1 MSFKTILVHI
11 ADDDAGRARAAA
23 AADAAEAFG
32 ARLVGLAAAAQPAPV
47 VAEGSAFAAGVWA
60 EQAADHERAAQ
71 AAADAFAAAMEKR
84 GLSCETRVVGGFE
97 DTAGAALAVSGRYA
111 DLTVLGGRD
120 AVHSRA
126 LADSLID
133 GALFD
138 TGSPVLVIPAA
149 GAPATLGKRPLIA
162 WDGGP
167 LAARSAHDALP
178 FIAGA
183 EEVRVAVA
191 RTYFGMARHGEEP
204 GADVARWLA
213 AHGASVSV
221 EVLEPGDRSVPQ
233 ALADSAKAGGC
244 DMIVMG
250 AFGHS
255 RLREAIFGGVTSDM
269 LNEPPLPL
277 FMAH

>member
-1 MSFKTILVHI
+1 MSFKTLLVHI
-11 ADDDAGRARAAA
+11 GDDDAGRARVRA
-23 AADAAEAFG
+23 AADLAQAFD
-32 ARLVGLAAAAQPAPV
+32 ARLIGLAAAAQPAPV

-60 EQAADHERAAQ
+60 EQAASHEAAAQ
-71 AAADAFAAAMEKR
+71 KAADAFAAEMERR
-84 GLSCETRVVGGFE
+84 GLPFETRVIAGFE

-111 DLTVLGGRD
+111 DLIVIGGRD
-120 AVHSRA
+120 GMDSRA

-133 GALFD
+133 GALFE
-138 TGSPVLVIPAA
+138 TGSPVLVLPAA
-149 GAPATLGKRPLIA
+149 GMGATLGKRPLIA

-178 FIAGA
+178 FIATA
-183 EEVRVAVA
+183 TEVRVAVA

-204 GADVARWLA
+204 GADVARWLSS
-213 AHGASVSV
+213 HGAKVSV
-221 EVLEPGDRSVPQ
+221 EVLDPGGRSVPE
-233 ALADSAKAGGC
+233 ALTEAARRAAC

-255 RLREAIFGGVTSDM
+255 RLREALFGGVTSDM
-269 LNEPPLPL
+269 LNAPPLPL